1 MILKK
6 LEVTG
11 FKSFFEKTSISFPP
25 GVSAIVGPNG
35 CGKSN
40 IVDAL
45 RWVMGEQSIKQLRGK
60 SMEDIIFL
68 GADGKSPLNM
78 AEVSLTLNN
87 ENGSAPEELK
97 NFTEI
102 MVTRRF
108 YRSGES
114 AYFINKQPCRLK
126 DIHNIFMGSG
136 MGAKT
141 YAVIQQGRIETITD
155 AGPEVR
161 RFFVE
166 EAAGI
171 SRYKSRKNEALRKVE
186 ATNQNLSRV
195 LDIIAEVKRQMA
207 GLKRQARKAGIYKN
221 LQDRATRLDIFVSLC
236 YFDDYT
242 QQLEETNSFLQ
253 TLQDD
258 DVGHTSKLKMLD
270 ATIEKIKL
278 RLQQKSQEISEQ
290 RTLRFETQRD
300 VDRIENDIAHI
311 DQDIKRLAS
320 EVTDLD
326 TAHREQKEKNTGIKS
341 EIVQVENQIAE
352 LKVEIKNL
360 RSTLDREAFAA
371 QASQDRLS
379 QFNQKIENYKTS
391 LMDLVAR
398 EARYKN
404 ICQTSSTN
412 KENLKRQLNQIDKDE
427 RIANKK
433 EVALIGEETKAKTRM
448 DSAIKEKTDLIR
460 QTDILREQLLEKT
473 DQLGHQVK
481 SVQAMEF
488 KHNQARSRYST
499 LKKMEENFE
508 WYRDGVRAIMKAQRP
523 TSKDPTS
530 AQPGAGNHLGVNVT
544 GLMADIIIPE
554 PSFETAVEA
563 VLGESLQYIL
573 VEDQKSGIGS
583 IQYLQKT
590 GAGRSGFIPMSS
602 VRSMESDPK
611 TRPEP
616 SKMLLNHI
624 TVKSG
629 FKKITDALLGHVI
642 VTDDLEEAI
651 DIWNRNGSLQTIV
664 TKEGDVVSHQGII
677 TGGCKEKLSG
687 ILAKKHELRVLNG
700 QINKLHQALE
710 SGHQIQKKLE
720 SEVRE
725 IESHLQK
732 IIDKKNQAEQ
742 KEIEAEKVFYK
753 TTEELKHARRHL
765 EITRLEQEQLLGEK
779 SDIDEEMKGYH
790 HALAEITEEI
800 QIAQDN
806 VADFSKKIQIAT
818 SETEDINERIVELKL
833 GLTRLNAKLEN
844 NLNNLNRLHLF
855 HDDGIKQFDRLVRE
869 TTQKKEKITHLK
881 EKSIE
886 KSRSLSDRY
895 DAIKQLEATLEQNED
910 EYHTIDEKLNENDDI
925 ISGIQHQREQLLEK
939 IRLLELEQSQQRI
952 KRENISDRLQEHY
965 GKSPAVLSA
974 DLNRKTEDGSEE
986 VKKLREMSTEEME
999 NELAD
1004 LRKKMDKIGDVHM
1017 GAISEFEELKKRYE
1031 FLSTQRD
1038 DLTMALD
1045 DLAKVIKKINRIT
1058 KERFMATFHLI
1069 NEKLDEV
1076 FPRLFEGGSAKLVL
1090 TQPENILDT
1099 GVEFLI
1105 HPPGKKLTRMSLLSG
1120 GEKALS
1126 AIALIFSIYLI
1137 KPTSFCLMDEIDAP
1151 LDDANIYRFND
1162 LVKIIGEKTQIVVIT
1177 HNKTSMEF
1185 ADTLFGITMEQK
1197 GISKVVSVNFDR
1209 ANA

>member
-11 FKSFFEKTSISFPP
+11 FKSFLGKTSISFPP

-68 GADGKSPLNM
+68 GADGKAPLNM

-141 YAVIQQGRIETITD
+141 YAVIQQGKIETITD

-161 RFFVE
+161 RFFIE

-186 ATNQNLSRV
+186 ATNQNLSRI
-195 LDIIAEVKRQMA
+195 LDIIAEVKKQMA
-207 GLKRQARKAGIYKN
+207 SLKRQARKAGIYKN
-221 LQDRATRLDIFVSLC
+221 LQERFSILDIFLSLC
-236 YFDDYT
+236 YFDGYT
-242 QQLEETNSFLQ
+242 QQLNETGGLLQ
-253 TLQDD
+253 ALQDD
-258 DVGHTSKLKMLD
+258 DVEHTSKLKMID

-278 RLQQKSQEISEQ
+278 QRQQKSQEISEQ
-290 RTLRFETQRD
+290 RTLRFEIQRN
-300 VDRIENDIAHI
+300 VDRIENDITHI
-311 DQDIKRLAS
+311 DQDIKRIGG
-320 EVTDLD
+320 EIIDLYN
-326 TAHREQKEKNTGIKS
+326 AHKEQTEKNRAIQS
-341 EIVQVENQIAE
+341 EIVQVENQTAD
-352 LKVEIKNL
+352 LQAEIKHV
-360 RSTLDREAFAA
+360 RSAIDQETSAA
-371 QASQDRLS
+371 QEAQDRFS

-404 ICQTSSTN
+404 IYQTSFTN
-412 KENLKRQLNQIDKDE
+412 KESLKRKLNQIDKDLK
-427 RIANKK
+427 IAGKK
-433 EVALIGEETKAKTRM
+433 EAALIREETDAKKRI
-448 DSAIKEKTDLIR
+448 DSVSKEKSDLIR
-460 QTDILREQLLEKT
+460 QTDSLKEQLSDRT

-481 SVQAMEF
+481 SVQAMELEY
-488 KHNQARSRYST
+488 NQAKSRYST

-508 WYRDGVRAIMKAQRP
+508 WYRDGVRAIMRAERA
-523 TSKDPTS
+523 TSKDQIS
-530 AQPGAGNHLGVNVT
+530 SQPEDRNHLAANIT

-573 VEDQKSGIGS
+573 VDDQKSGISS
-583 IQYLQKT
+583 IQYLKKT

-602 VRSMESDPK
+602 VISIASDPK
-611 TRPEP
+611 TRPEI
-616 SKMLLNHI
+616 KKRLLNHI
-624 TVKSG
+624 TVSLG
-629 FKKITDALLGHVI
+629 FEKIADALLGHVV
-642 VTDDLEEAI
+642 VTDDLNEAI
-651 DIWNRNGSLQTIV
+651 DIWNRNGSIQTIV
-664 TKEGDVVSHQGII
+664 TKEGDVISHQGVI

-687 ILAKKHELRVLNG
+687 ILSKKHELRSLKG
-700 QINKLHQALE
+700 KIGKLHQALE
-710 SGHQIQKKLE
+710 SAHRVQEELE
-720 SEVRE
+720 SEVRKT
-725 IESHLQK
+725 ESQLQK
-732 IIDKKNQAEQ
+732 VIDKKNHAQQ

-765 EITRLEQEQLLGEK
+765 EIIRLEQEQRLGEK
-779 SDIDEEMKGYH
+779 NDIDDEMKDYNRT
-790 HALAEITEEI
+790 LAEIAEEI
-800 QIAQDN
+800 TIAQGN
-806 VADFSKKIQIAT
+806 VANFSEKIQIAT
-818 SETEDINERIVELKL
+818 SETKDINQRIVELKL
-833 GLTRLNAKLEN
+833 KLTRLNAELEN
-844 NLNNLNRLHLF
+844 SLNNLNRLHLF
-855 HDDGIKQFDRLVRE
+855 HDDGIEQIDRFDRE
-869 TTQKKEKITHLK
+869 ITQKKKRQTDLK
-881 EKSIE
+881 EKNIE
-886 KSRSLSDRY
+886 KNRSLSDRY
-895 DAIKQLEATLEQNED
+895 DAIKQLEMTLEQNED
-910 EYHTIDEKLNENDDI
+910 EYQTIDDCLREKDDV

-939 IRLLELEQSQQRI
+939 IRLLEIEQSQRQI
-952 KRENISDRLQEHY
+952 KRENISDRMQERY
-965 GKSPAVLSA
+965 GKSPALLRSE
-974 DLNRKTEDGSEE
+974 LNRKSEGGSEE
-986 VKKLREMSTEEME
+986 IEKFQRMSNEEME
-999 NELAD
+999 DELGD

-1017 GAISEFEELKKRYE
+1017 GAISEFEELEKRYE
-1031 FLSTQRD
+1031 FLSAQRE
-1038 DLTMALD
+1038 DLIAALA
-1045 DLAKVIKKINRIT
+1045 DLDKVIKKINRIT
-1058 KERFMATFHLI
+1058 KERFMSTFHLI

-1090 TQPENILDT
+1090 THPENILDT

-1151 LDDANIYRFND
+1151 LDDVNVYRFND
-1162 LVKIIGEKTQIVVIT
+1162 LIKIIGEKTQIVVIT
-1177 HNKTSMEF
+1177 HNKKSMEF

-1209 ANA
+1209 AKA

>member
-11 FKSFFEKTSISFPP
+11 FKSFLEKTSISFPP

-40 IVDAL
+40 VVDAL

-68 GADGKSPLNM
+68 GADGKPPLNM

-141 YAVIQQGRIETITD
+141 YAVIQQGKIETITD

-161 RFFVE
+161 RFFIE

-207 GLKRQARKAGIYKN
+207 SLKRQARKAGIYKN
-221 LQDRATRLDIFVSLC
+221 LQDRSKRLDIFVSLC
-236 YFDDYT
+236 YFDAYT
-242 QQLEETNSFLQ
+242 QQIEEASSSLQ

-258 DVGHTSKLKMLD
+258 NVEHTSKLKIID

-278 RLQQKSQEISEQ
+278 RRQQKSQEISEQ

-300 VDRIENDIAHI
+300 IDRIESDIAHI

-320 EVTDLD
+320 EVTHLD

-341 EIVQVENQIAE
+341 EIVQVENQIAD
-352 LKVEIKNL
+352 LNAEIKHL
-360 RSTLDREAFAA
+360 RSALDQETSAT
-371 QASQDRLS
+371 QASQDQLS
-379 QFNQKIENYKTS
+379 QLNQKVENYKTS

-404 ICQTSSTN
+404 IYQTSFTN
-412 KENLKRQLNQIDKDE
+412 KESLKRQLNRIDKDVK
-427 RIANKK
+427 IASKK
-433 EVALIGEETKAKTRM
+433 EVALIREETNAKKRM
-448 DSAIKEKTDLIR
+448 DSAIKEKADLIL
-460 QTDILREQLLEKT
+460 QTDILKEQLLEKT

-488 KHNQARSRYST
+488 EHSQAKSRYST

-508 WYRDGVRAIMKAQRP
+508 WYRDGVRAIMQAQRS
-523 TSKDPTS
+523 TSKDPIPT
-530 AQPGAGNHLGVNVT
+530 QPEADNHLAANVT
-544 GLMADIIIPE
+544 GLMADILIPE

-573 VEDQKSGIGS
+573 VEDQKSGIGA

-602 VRSMESDPK
+602 VRSMGSDPK
-611 TRPEP
+611 TRPES

-642 VTDDLEEAI
+642 VTDDLNAAI

-664 TKEGDVVSHQGII
+664 TKEGDVISHQGVI

-687 ILAKKHELRVLNG
+687 ILTKKHELRSLER
-700 QINKLHQALE
+700 QINKLHQTLE
-710 SGHQIQKKLE
+710 SGHRIQEKLE

-732 IIDKKNQAEQ
+732 IIDKKNHAEQ

-765 EITRLEQEQLLGEK
+765 EIIRLEQEQRLGEK
-779 SDIDEEMKGYH
+779 NDIDEEMKDYH
-790 HALAEITEEI
+790 RALAEIGEETR
-800 QIAQDN
+800 IAKEN
-806 VADFSKKIQIAT
+806 VANFSEKIQIAI
-818 SETEDINERIVELKL
+818 SETEDINQRIVELKL
-833 GLTRLNAKLEN
+833 KLTRLNAKLEN
-844 NLNNLNRLHLF
+844 SLNNLNRLHLF
-855 HDDGIKQFDRLVRE
+855 HDDGIKQIDRLDRE
-869 TTQKKEKITHLK
+869 MTQKRERQTHLK

-886 KSRSLSDRY
+886 NNRSLSDRY

-910 EYHTIDEKLNENDDI
+910 EYQTIDDNLKENDDV
-925 ISGIQHQREQLLEK
+925 ISGIQHQRELLLEK
-939 IRLLELEQSQQRI
+939 IRLLELEQSQRQI
-952 KRENISDRLQEHY
+952 KRKNISDRMIERY
-965 GKSPAVLSA
+965 GKSPAVLRA
-974 DLNRKTEDGSEE
+974 ELNRQTEGGSEE
-986 VKKLREMSTEEME
+986 IEKFREMSNEEME

-1017 GAISEFEELKKRYE
+1017 GAISEFEELEKRYE
-1031 FLSTQRD
+1031 FLSTQRE
-1038 DLTMALD
+1038 DLIGALD
-1045 DLAKVIKKINRIT
+1045 DLDKVIKKINRIT
-1058 KERFMATFHLI
+1058 KERFIGTFNLI

-1090 TQPENILDT
+1090 THPENVLDT

-1151 LDDANIYRFND
+1151 LDDVNVYRFND

-1177 HNKTSMEF
+1177 HNKKSMEF

-1209 ANA
+1209 AKA